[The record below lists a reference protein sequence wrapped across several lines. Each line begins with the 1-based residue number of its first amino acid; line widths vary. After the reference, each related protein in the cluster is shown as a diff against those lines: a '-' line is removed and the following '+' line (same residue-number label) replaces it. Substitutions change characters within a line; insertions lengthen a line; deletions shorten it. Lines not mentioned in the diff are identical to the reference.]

1 MLFFLYGPDTYR
13 SRQKLNEMIDGYKKT
28 NPEGLSLKYFDAS
41 CEPFNDL
48 IDGLQQISMF
58 GEKKMIVIRNI
69 FANKLFK
76 EKLLEN
82 YKKLLDSSDLLV
94 VYEEDAPKKEK
105 LLDLLKEKTKSQE
118 FAVLEGRLLENWLE
132 KELANQQVK
141 INLQALDLLLD
152 YVGSDLWQLSNEI
165 KKLADFKKGETIAVE
180 DIKLLVKPIIET
192 DIFKTIGMIAQ
203 KNKKQALSLIHH
215 HLQKGEAV
223 LYLLSMI
230 NFQLRNL
237 LIIKDLM
244 EKNRPY
250 YAILKET
257 KMHPFVVRK
266 SYELAAKFTFLELK
280 KIYQKLFEVDLDI
293 KTGKVDPEVALD
305 LFISSI

>member
-28 NPEGLSLKYFDAS
+28 NPQGLSLKYFDAN
-41 CEPFNDL
+41 CELFNDL
-48 IDGLQQISMF
+48 IDELQQISMF
-58 GEKKMIVIRNI
+58 GEKRLVVVRNV
-69 FANKLFK
+69 FADKSFK
-76 EKLLEN
+76 EKFSEN
-82 YKKLLDSSDLLV
+82 YKKLLDSSDLIV
-94 VYEEDAPKKEK
+94 VYEENTPKKEK
-105 LLDLLKEKTKSQE
+105 LFDLLKEKTKSQE
-118 FAVLEGRLLENWLE
+118 FVVLEGVPLKNWLK
-132 KELANQQVK
+132 KELDNQQVK
-141 INLQALDLLLD
+141 INPQALELFLE
-152 YVGSDLWQLSNEI
+152 YAGSDLWQLSNEI
-165 KKLADFKKGETIAVE
+165 KKLADFKKGGTVTPE
-180 DIKLLVKPIIET
+180 DIKLLVKPVVET
-192 DIFKTIGMIAQ
+192 DIFKTIDAIAQ
-203 KNKKQALSLIHH
+203 KNKKQAFFLIHQ

-250 YAILKET
+250 YAILKTT

-266 SYELAAKFTFLELK
+266 SYELAKKFTFPELK

-293 KTGKVDPEVALD
+293 KTGKMEPDVALD